1 MKLQLH
7 SQSLL
12 PTQSVKTLVT
22 PQGDTLIQMKVQDA
36 KVILTILKE
45 CELTDSLVTLYKI
58 ETIDKTNMLNIQSET
73 IKILQSK
80 DTNNLKIVKNL
91 NKVVENK
98 DTEIKGYKSDIIKKD
113 KQIKVQKTL
122 KTIGFIGCIILPFL
136 TLLYASG
143 GNL

>member
-1 MKLQLH
+1 MMLQTR
-7 SQSLL
+7 SQTLL

-22 PQGDTLIQMKVQDA
+22 SKGDTLIQMKVQDA
-36 KVILTILKE
+36 KVILTKLKE
-45 CELTDSLVTLYKI
+45 CEITDSLVTLYKF
-58 ETIDKTNMLNIQSET
+58 ETLDKTNMLNIKSET
-73 IKILQSK
+73 IKTLQLK
-80 DTNNLKIVKNL
+80 DTNNLKIIKNL
-91 NKVVENK
+91 NKSIENK
-98 DTEIKGYKSDIIKKD
+98 NVEIKGYKSDINKKD